1 MVSHKMRQFLNLF
14 NFITLSPV
22 ASRFLFS
29 RLRVTAK
36 DKTIIWDAKLSQNYI
51 LMKNHCFDV
60 T

>member
-36 DKTIIWDAKLSQNYI
+36 DKTIIWNMGRKTITKLHTHEKS
-51 LMKNHCFDV
+51 LV
-60 T
+60 